1 MKIVYL
7 VNLLFQNQNMLNFKQ
22 YLCSPFFKVFILLL
36 YFCIVPSVFGQTQTD
51 SLATKSYKELTQ
63 LYIKNINSKPATAIV
78 YMTKAHEI
86 TKKDNDTTAI
96 AKTLYGIAL
105 CNFHLTNNSKTLEGL
120 DGAIAILLKQE
131 KVNEAL
137 LSECYNLRGM
147 SFSDMKE
154 DSKALDSYLI
164 AKKYANK
171 NKNLRNIIKIS
182 TNIAFIK
189 KAHKEYKEAIQIF
202 KKNLEIVQKSA
213 IHKEMKL
220 KYQVSILA
228 NITEAYLRIK
238 EVSSEDFTK
247 EARYYNDIALQ
258 KCSKK
263 ESTLPYHELLINKTI
278 ILYRESKYS
287 ESIELAQEIVKFAL
301 ENDNENL
308 LCAAYFY
315 IGKNYAKL
323 KKYNQAIT
331 FLKKVES
338 IIEKSQKKYY
348 YERELNRE
356 LSLYY
361 STIGEIEIGQEYL
374 EKYTAFVE
382 TEIKDDRKV
391 LNAVYTKN
399 DIPELKEE
407 IERIKNGMLVEK
419 SKKQQL
425 YFITGI
431 LIVLLFVSIVWY
443 RKKVKTIKLR
453 VEEVLL
459 KVNEL
464 EKTQAQ
470 EKNTG
475 STISEKVTDSKA
487 ALLLEKLQKFE
498 EEKMYLHQDCSLSFV
513 AEKLDSNTSYISNVI
528 NNYKNKTFK
537 SYITELRINA
547 ALIRLK
553 NDDKLRS
560 YTIKAIAEEF
570 GFKRQETFS
579 KAFRAQTGIYPSQY
593 LKKLRED

>member
-1 MKIVYL
+1 MF
-7 VNLLFQNQNMLNFKQ
+7 NAFA
-22 YLCSPFFKVFILLL
+22 
-36 YFCIVPSVFGQTQTD
+36 QTD
-51 SLATKSYKELTQ
+51 SLATKSYTELTK
-63 LYIKNINSKPATAIV
+63 LYVKNISNKPAVAIV

-86 TKKDNDTTAI
+86 AKKDKDATAI

-120 DGAIAILLKQE
+120 DKAIAVLLKQE
-131 KVNEAL
+131 KKNNAL

-147 SFSDMKE
+147 LFSDMKE

-164 AKKYANK
+164 AKKHANK
-171 NKNLRNIIKIS
+171 NKNLRSIIKIS

-189 KAHKEYKEAIQIF
+189 KAHKEYEEAIKIF
-202 KKNLEIVQKSA
+202 KENLEIVEKST
-213 IHKEMKL
+213 INEQMKL

-228 NITEAYLRIK
+228 NISEAYLRMK

-247 EARYYNDIALQ
+247 DAQYYNDLAFQ

-263 ESTLPYHELLINKTI
+263 ESTLPYYELLINKTI
-278 ILYRESKYS
+278 ILYRKGKYTK
-287 ESIELAQEIVKFAL
+287 SIELAQEIVKFAL

-308 LCAAYFY
+308 LCTAYFY

-331 FLKKVES
+331 FLEKVNEILKKSE
-338 IIEKSQKKYY
+338 KKYY

-361 STIGEIEIGQEYL
+361 TTIGEIEVGQAYL
-374 EKYTAFVE
+374 EKYTTLVE
-382 TEIKDDRKV
+382 AESEDDSKV
-391 LNAVYTKN
+391 LNAVYIKN

-407 IERIKNGMLVEK
+407 IERIKNGMLAEK
-419 SKKQQL
+419 NKKQQL

-431 LIVLLFVSIVWY
+431 LIILLIVSIVWY
-443 RKKVKTIKLR
+443 RNKVKTIKLR
-453 VEEVLL
+453 VTEVLL
-459 KVNEL
+459 KVSEL

-470 EKNTG
+470 EKNVV
-475 STISEKVTDSKA
+475 SAISEKVTDTKA

-498 EEKMYLHQDCSLSFV
+498 DEEMFLLPDCSLSFV
-513 AEKLDSNTSYISNVI
+513 AEKLASNTSYVSNVI

-537 SYITELRINA
+537 SYITELRINT

-579 KAFRAQTGIYPSQY
+579 KAFKAQTGIYPSQY
-593 LKKLRED
+593 LKKLREDLKID